1 MASYNDQNND
11 LNAKFEKWV
20 SDKLKLESNDQ
31 DLDVSIFT
39 NFILSALTEEENS
52 DEEKSETIK
61 PILQELNQVI

>member
-1 MASYNDQNND
+1 MASYNDQNDD
-11 LNAKFEKWV
+11 LNTKFEKWV